1 MHRWTANRGM
11 GQTPWYQYI
20 PLWPSERET
29 NPCAP
34 SPAWCDYL
42 GQAGAMVAECLPID
56 PSKCQAADFGPAMT
70 PEMRQRAIEAGDKSV
85 AAYCRANPEMCSA
98 YSTWALVTG
107 KPPEPGTKPVINYT
121 TMFLI
126 GAAIF
131 GVVVLAK
138 R

>member
-1 MHRWTANRGM
+1 
-11 GQTPWYQYI
+11 
-20 PLWPSERET
+20 
-29 NPCAP
+29 
-34 SPAWCDYL
+34 
-42 GQAGAMVAECLPID
+42 
-56 PSKCQAADFGPAMT
+56 MT